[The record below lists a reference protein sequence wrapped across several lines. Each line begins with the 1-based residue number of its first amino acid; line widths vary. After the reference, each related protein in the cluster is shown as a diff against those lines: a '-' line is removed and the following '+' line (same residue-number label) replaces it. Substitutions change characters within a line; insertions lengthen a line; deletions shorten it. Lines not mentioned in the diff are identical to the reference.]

1 MSLIFPPLPLERQKV
16 RGKIR
21 DYIPGE
27 RFSIFDEA
35 TRRAFALCDDLR
47 RDHDLE
53 SANNG
58 VTIVVL

>member
-1 MSLIFPPLPLERQKV
+1 MHTAAHMPQPA
-16 RGKIR
+16 
-21 DYIPGE
+21 
-27 RFSIFDEA
+27 FDEA
-35 TRRAFALCDDLR
+35 TRCAFALCDDLR